1 LPIGAVD
8 EPRALFDDYA
18 GVDGIAGSPQGVEGV
33 LGIDLVVLD
42 AVAATTPTACYAASQ
57 PSAG

>member
-1 LPIGAVD
+1 VD